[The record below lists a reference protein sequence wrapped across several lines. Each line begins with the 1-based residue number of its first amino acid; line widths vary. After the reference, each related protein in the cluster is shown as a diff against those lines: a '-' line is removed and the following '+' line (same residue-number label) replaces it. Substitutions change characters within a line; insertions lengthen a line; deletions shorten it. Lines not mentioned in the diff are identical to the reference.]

1 MKFSASAQRVIA
13 AATPVAFFVVF
24 AAWAPISTAS
34 ADAVRKLNNQRIAGT
49 VTAITPYDVTVDVQ
63 GTPQKLPVN
72 EVDAVEFDGEP
83 AEIKL
88 VRSAFKNGGDQ
99 NVLVQLQK
107 INPASLTKK
116 ELKQDYDFYA
126 AAAKARLALRGA
138 GAVKEAGGLMY
149 TFVTTHP
156 DSYHLLQAQEMLGE
170 LFVADG
176 NVAQALVTYGELEKA
191 PYDEFKMRAGTARGR
206 AYMAQQ
212 KYPEA
217 LAEFEKVLALP
228 FNPMTQKGTPSES
241 QRFAAVLGR
250 AQCQAGTGKYDEAIK
265 ELEENVI
272 ANLNPEETALQ
283 ALAYVTLGNCYNAK
297 PDGKKAALLA
307 FLHVDVLYGSVGP
320 AHAEA
325 LWNLSNL
332 WTDIGKNERGQECL
346 NRLNRQYPGSPW
358 LTKKRS

>member
-1 MKFSASAQRVIA
+1 MKFSVLAQRLLA
-13 AATPVAFFVVF
+13 QAPVALPVAL
-24 AAWAPISTAS
+24 AALLSVATAS
-34 ADAVRKLNNQRIAGT
+34 ADAVRKTNNQRIAGT
-49 VTAITPYDVTVDVQ
+49 VTAVTPYDVTVDVG

-83 AEIKL
+83 PEIKL
-88 VRSAFKNGGDQ
+88 VRGAFKNGGDQ

-107 INPASLTKK
+107 INAASLTKK

-126 AAAKARLALRGA
+126 AASKARLALRGA
-138 GAVKEAGGLMY
+138 GPVKQAGGLMF

-170 LFVADG
+170 LLVADG
-176 NVAQALVTYGELEKA
+176 NVAAALTTYAELEKA

-206 AYMAQQ
+206 AYMSQQ
-212 KYPEA
+212 KYAEA

-265 ELEENVI
+265 ELEGNVI
-272 ANLNPEETALQ
+272 ANLNPEESAMQ
-283 ALAYVTLGNCYNAK
+283 AQAYVTLGNCYNAK
-297 PDGKKAALLA
+297 PDGKKSALLA
-307 FLHVDVLYGSVGP
+307 FLHVDVLYGNVGP

-346 NRLNRQYPGSPW
+346 YRLNRLYPGSPW
-358 LTKKRS
+358 ITKKRA